1 MLGLGMAAADVSVVL
16 GQAFVG
22 GMMLAL
28 PFAAFVAAGQGGT
41 ASRGRRRARPR
52 AGGWYAAGAERRTT
66 HAGRTGGE
74 RGPEPR
80 AEVRHERRGRLMERP
95 GSDAFYAAQ
104 LRRAAPIV
112 RLFVGASCAGEKEAA
127 YQALVRLAAAIN
139 TARGASAAGACVTPV
154 ALYRDLTRG
163 GAWAVDASTPA
174 VAFDARVCAE
184 LEGREAPSHPGAATP
199 ADPRRDGPAR

>member
-1 MLGLGMAAADVSVVL
+1 MLGLGMAADVSVVL

-22 GMMLAL
+22 GMLLAL

-41 ASRGRRRARPR
+41 ATRGRRRARPC
-52 AGGWYAAGAERRTT
+52 AGGWYAAGTERRTT
-66 HAGRTGGE
+66 HAGRTGAE

-80 AEVRHERRGRLMERP
+80 ADVPYERRGRVMERP
-95 GSDAFYAAQ
+95 GSDAFHAAQ

-139 TARGASAAGACVTPV
+139 TARGASAAGARVTPV

-163 GAWAVDASTPA
+163 RAWAAADASTPA

-184 LEGREAPSHPGAATP
+184 LEGREAASRPGAADP
-199 ADPRRDGPAR
+199 AAARRDGAPR